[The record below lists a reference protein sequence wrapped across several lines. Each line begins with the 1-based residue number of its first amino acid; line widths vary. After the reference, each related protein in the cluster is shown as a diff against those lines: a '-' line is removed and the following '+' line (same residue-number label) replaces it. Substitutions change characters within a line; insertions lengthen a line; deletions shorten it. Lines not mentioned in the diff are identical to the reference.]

1 MKLHLTAIQTF
12 FSDSGFETHIE
23 AASEETPFDQLF
35 VSLGRDEEM
44 RDLTMQIRLYDQIL
58 PEGAHRNELSHPRFL
73 DFFLVL
79 PFEVEEKAIPAA
91 ARMVSLVNK
100 VTLLPGFML
109 SETDHLLYY
118 RYIYPSLS
126 EEILPANLEMI
137 LSSVLYQLETF
148 AKPLEEVAQA
158 HKTYEEIVAEANQY
172 VQREVSPE

>member
-1 MKLHLTAIQTF
+1 MKLHLTAIQNF
-12 FSDSGFETHIE
+12 FSDSGFETHLE
-23 AASEETPFDQLF
+23 GASEETPFDQLF

-44 RDLTMQIRLYDQIL
+44 RDLTLQVRLYDQIL

-79 PFEVEEKAIPAA
+79 PFEVKNKAFPEA

-126 EEILPANLEMI
+126 EEFLPANLEMI
-137 LSSVLYQLETF
+137 LSTILYQVETF
-148 AKPLEEVAQA
+148 AKPLEEVA
-158 HKTYEEIVAEANQY
+158 KGSKSYEEIVTQANQY
-172 VQREVSPE
+172 VQREVNG